1 MPKATGRILKPNEVQ
16 FEGVFKLELTP
27 TAAST
32 ADATTNT
39 APVPQKI
46 TMVENTPEFALVEV
60 TCSCG
65 TKTLVRCEY
74 APGQAPAQAA
84 PAE

>member
-1 MPKATGRILKPNEVQ
+1 MPKTTGRILRPSEVN

-32 ADATTNT
+32 AAPTST
-39 APVPQKI
+39 AAVPQKI
-46 TMVENTPEFALVEV
+46 TIVENTPEFALVEV

-74 APGQAPAQAA
+74 APGQAPAQAE

>member
-1 MPKATGRILKPNEVQ
+1 MPKTTGRILKASDVQ
-16 FEGVFKLELTP
+16 FEGVFKLELSP
-27 TAAST
+27 TVAST
-32 ADATTNT
+32 AAPTNT
-39 APVPQKI
+39 GTVPQKI